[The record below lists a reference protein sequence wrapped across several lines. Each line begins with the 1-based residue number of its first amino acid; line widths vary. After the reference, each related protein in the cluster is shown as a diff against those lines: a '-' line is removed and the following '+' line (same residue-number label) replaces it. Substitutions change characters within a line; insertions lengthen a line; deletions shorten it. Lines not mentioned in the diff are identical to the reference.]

1 MKLFSKTSKDPL
13 PSASITLVKLYF
25 FFFFFF
31 FLVEK
36 KHKVALFIQK
46 KATSDTRNLN
56 TFGGT
61 GSIQAS
67 KRKEYLALLTN
78 V

>member
-13 PSASITLVKLYF
+13 PSASITLVKLF
-25 FFFFFF
+25 FFLL